1 MTWHLK
7 DRELE
12 EKLIAIDP
20 EFIDKLQ
27 MKERYVNRGFYLD
40 LGGCVYCGDV
50 GVPKIQVYFVQED
63 LEEVPEYNPK
73 VWNKFPEVTPP
84 EGELLRV
91 ELFNLM
97 LRKIIRACAIYCNE
111 TWYAE
116 LNGEPNGTL
125 ELAGMTK
132 VKRFRPW
139 NED

>member
-1 MTWHLK
+1 MSNHLK

-12 EKLIAIDP
+12 RKLNELSGGEFSRILSEETDTKYGDCVSFVIHKNADIELSVFIRPEAI
-20 EFIDKLQ
+20 EI
-27 MKERYVNRGFYLD
+27 
-40 LGGCVYCGDV
+40 
-50 GVPKIQVYFVQED
+50 
-63 LEEVPEYNPK
+63 EYNPHG
-73 VWNKFPEVTPP
+73 WNNFPEVTPP
-84 EGELLRV
+84 EGELMRV

-97 LRKIIRACAIYCNE
+97 LRKITRACAIYCNE

-139 NED
+139 ED